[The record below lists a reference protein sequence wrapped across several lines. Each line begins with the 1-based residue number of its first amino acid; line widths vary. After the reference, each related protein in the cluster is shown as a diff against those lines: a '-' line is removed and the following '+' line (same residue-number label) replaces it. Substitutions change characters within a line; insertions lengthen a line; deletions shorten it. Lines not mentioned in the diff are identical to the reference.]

1 MRRGDRLRFA
11 AEHAFLRAGRQS
23 EEVQTMRKT
32 FLFAAAGVGPMMAL
46 ASHDAQAARR

>member
-1 MRRGDRLRFA
+1 
-11 AEHAFLRAGRQS
+11 
-23 EEVQTMRKT
+23 MRKT

>member
-23 EEVQTMRKT
+23 EEVTNHEEEV
-32 FLFAAAGVGPMMAL
+32 FLRQRAWG
-46 ASHDAQAARR
+46 